1 MAIGHW
7 LKNFTKWYFNPEI
20 EGGGGGSSDFSTA
33 QAVVINNLQYDAVPL
48 GVAHLTTVPTEATMP
63 IITVQ
68 PVETSNITV
77 ALYKN
82 TALCLILAES
92 APIQNVSVSGNAEFV
107 PDAGGVIIT
116 GDCTITI
123 S

>member
-1 MAIGHW
+1 MAMYLGSNKVEIGV
-7 LKNFTKWYFNPEI
+7 NNG
-20 EGGGGGSSDFSTA
+20 GGGGGSSDFSA
-33 QAVVINNLQYDAVPL
+33 AEVVVTNNLQYDAVPL
-48 GVAHLTTVPTEATMP
+48 GVAHVTTYPTEATMP
-63 IITVQ
+63 IFTAQ
-68 PVETSNITV
+68 PAETSNITV

-82 TALCLILAES
+82 TTLCLILAES